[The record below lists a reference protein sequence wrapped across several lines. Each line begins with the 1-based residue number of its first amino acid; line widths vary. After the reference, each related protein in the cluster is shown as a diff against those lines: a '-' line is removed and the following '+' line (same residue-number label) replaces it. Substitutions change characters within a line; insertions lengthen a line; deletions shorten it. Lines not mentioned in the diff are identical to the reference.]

1 MSAPKAPALREA
13 LKQLID
19 SHEQL
24 LDAATDHGALKEGF
38 EEDAKAL
45 ADARDALPAPEGLD
59 ALAAAR
65 PLLREALKG
74 VGLELSLRATIVLAE
89 IDAQLRMALP
99 PRPYKP
105 TLRVLK

>member
-1 MSAPKAPALREA
+1 MTRLE
-13 LKQLID
+13 
-19 SHEQL
+19 
-24 LDAATDHGALKEGF
+24 
-38 EEDAKAL
+38 
-45 ADARDALPAPEGLD
+45 

-74 VGLELSLRATIVLAE
+74 VGLDLSLRATIVLAE
-89 IDAQLRMALP
+89 IDAQLRLP